1 MLLTDRNFSTS
12 FYDPAG
18 GGDPV
23 LYQHLFSQLYYIK
36 PQKFLINS
44 TLLIYNSLSSLNNK
58 NRYFD
63 FTLFNSEYERI
74 MNKKSPSFSFLTW
87 FIGFTEGDGS
97 FILASRGDFS
107 IVNTQNTKD
116 IQVLNMIQ
124 KNLSLG
130 KVIKQGKTTS
140 RFIVQD
146 KKGLYLLATLF
157 NNNLVT
163 YSKIISFNKF
173 LYALNNYN
181 QNGTIKYPPLIFSL
195 NNLSINGKNIN
206 ETNVKP
212 TLQDD
217 WICGFTDSEGCFS
230 VSISSISNKFN
241 ICFDICQN
249 HLENKYILDHLF
261 YLFNV
266 GKIYNHSH
274 KGAYYYRVGGIKD
287 LTKLFTYFD
296 NYPLRSKK
304 LKSYILWKNI
314 HSKLLNKHHL
324 NPTLRE
330 SLKVLASK
338 VNNNWD

>member
-1 MLLTDRNFSTS
+1 
-12 FYDPAG
+12 
-18 GGDPV
+18 
-23 LYQHLFSQLYYIK
+23 
-36 PQKFLINS
+36 
-44 TLLIYNSLSSLNNK
+44 
-58 NRYFD
+58 
-63 FTLFNSEYERI
+63 
-74 MNKKSPSFSFLTW
+74 
-87 FIGFTEGDGS
+87 
-97 FILASRGDFS
+97 
-107 IVNTQNTKD
+107 
-116 IQVLNMIQ
+116 MIQ

-274 KGAYYYRVGGIKD
+274 KGAYYYRVGGLKD